1 MICVAITFGGDAMR
15 SLPVLAIFTL
25 LPLAGA
31 AGETQ
36 PKQDFVEFSRL
47 LHAIAVKQLPKQFE
61 DDSGWGQRTEVPAD
75 IKYAALRKIVKV
87 GDHLEAPHGA
97 WYRFKG
103 KIEDPAKNLK
113 IAVKEFKKLDAKTY
127 RIAVHVDATIMA
139 QAEWQQWQ
147 KGILLAG
154 IETTADVNVTAM
166 MVCDVGLS
174 VNRKKL
180 PPELNIDP
188 KVTELELDVVEFKIR
203 DGWLLKGERA
213 KMLGSELKDGMR
225 SVVKTAEPIVK
236 EAANFAIAEGLREG
250 KGAISAGAI
259 MKALPKTKN

>member
-1 MICVAITFGGDAMR
+1 MR
-15 SLPVLAIFTL
+15 SLAAVFAVITL
-25 LPLAGA
+25 LPCAGV

-36 PKQDFVEFSRL
+36 PKQDYAEFSRL
-47 LHAIAVKQLPKQFE
+47 LHSIAVKQLPKQFE
-61 DDSGWGQRTEVPAD
+61 DNSGWGQMTEVPAN

-127 RIAVHVDATIMA
+127 RMAVYVDATIMA

-154 IETTADVNVTAM
+154 MDATADVNVTAM
-166 MVCDVGLS
+166 MVCDLGVS
-174 VNRKKL
+174 VNSKKL

-203 DGWLLKGERA
+203 DGLLLKGERA
-213 KMLGSELKDGMR
+213 RVLSDDLKDVMR

-250 KGAISAGAI
+250 KGTISAGAI
-259 MKALPKTKN
+259 MKALPKTK